1 VRRAGTGDCRRTCS
15 EIGGFQRANLKG
27 RPAALGQRITKLWK
41 RVSNRNGP
49 RRMRAGRN
57 REQTKKQVQKVQ
69 VRPSNLRN
77 AAAAQLKAVTRP
89 FQTTGEL
96 QPYFISFSNSLN
108 VANGSRARE
117 FSLSE
122 LELHICTRRWSVTH
136 YHAHSR
142 LGDVLTRADGAI
154 GLACSIS
161 PMEVNSV
168 SPGCALVSPLVL
180 AWHEASLYRFRL
192 WTVLSLGGVIHGRAF
207 VVILA

>member
-1 VRRAGTGDCRRTCS
+1 
-15 EIGGFQRANLKG
+15 
-27 RPAALGQRITKLWK
+27 
-41 RVSNRNGP
+41 
-49 RRMRAGRN
+49 
-57 REQTKKQVQKVQ
+57 VQKVQ
-69 VRPSNLRN
+69 ARPSNLRN
-77 AAAAQLKAVTRP
+77 AAAFCSAKAVIRP

-108 VANGSRARE
+108 VANGSRAGE

-142 LGDVLTRADGAI
+142 LGDVLTRADGAF
-154 GLACSIS
+154 GVACSVT

-168 SPGCALVSPLVL
+168 SPGCALVSTMVL

-192 WTVLSLGGVIHGRAF
+192 WFVLSPGWVIDGRAI
-207 VVILA
+207 VVIFSLTVKLIR